1 MINVTNSAKNMSN
14 LELQALLLISELE
27 LFVRAGGQ
35 LNTDIVICMDN
46 FRKVELLETG
56 SNNTQIKD
64 MVQML
69 KAEIG
74 HLNKN

>member
-1 MINVTNSAKNMSN
+1 MTSMTTSAKNMSN

-35 LNTDIVICMDN
+35 LNTDIIICMDN

-64 MVQML
+64 MIQTL
-69 KAEIG
+69 KAEVG
-74 HLNKN
+74 YLNKN